1 MNSWHERDVR
11 VIWHPCTQMK
21 DHEIYPPIVIQ
32 KGKGVWLYDTSGKKY
47 LDAISS
53 WWVNIFGHTRGEI
66 VKAISHQ
73 AKKLE
78 HVIFSHFSHIP
89 AIKLAERIVEKAPP
103 GLRKVFFSDNGST
116 AIEVALKMSFQ
127 YHQQQGQNQKKLFV
141 KLKDAY
147 HGETIGALST
157 SDLDLYKKIFHPL
170 LFPTL
175 TVEGPDCFRCPYQQ
189 HRETC
194 QAECFEKMEKTI
206 LSSHNQ
212 IAAVIIEPLVQAAA
226 GMKIYPPLY
235 LKKLRKITETYNIH
249 LIADEVAVGF
259 GRTGTFFACE
269 QAEISPDFLCLSKG
283 ITGGFLPLGLTLTTE
298 DIYQAFYAEYEKQK
312 AFMHSHSYTGNPL
325 ACAAAL
331 ATLDLFEK
339 TQALRVNKEKA
350 FFLSNKV
357 ASSGLLDLPM
367 VGEYRQVGMI
377 GAIELVADK
386 KTKKPF
392 PWQQRTGYQIYRKA
406 LELGLLLRP
415 LGDVLYF
422 MPPYVISPKEIEF
435 MVDKSIEAMEKF
447 FFS

>member
-1 MNSWHERDVR
+1 
-11 VIWHPCTQMK
+11 MK

-66 VKAISHQ
+66 VKAISHH